1 MEVQFPHFLFASG
14 LLDIFKNRASKRIM
28 RLNYQVHLH
37 WIYIYIY
44 KPVESYCFNFLRSL
58 PHVSQEA
65 KTEPLIT
72 PFNDLFFLFLHF
84 LLKPTQQITIE
95 NQSSEFKN
103 LLNHYEWKKGQKKKK
118 ETSFSR
124 IFPLINNPK
133 QCAYQSTFLSLAYYN
148 IKLNN

>member
-1 MEVQFPHFLFASG
+1 MLFLIPFSLKIYYGGPVSPFFICFRSFRYLQEPSIKENNAFKLSSSSP
-14 LLDIFKNRASKRIM
+14 LD
-28 RLNYQVHLH
+28 
-37 WIYIYIY
+37 IYIYIY

-103 LLNHYEWKKGQKKKK
+103 LLNHYEWKKG
-118 ETSFSR
+118 
-124 IFPLINNPK
+124 
-133 QCAYQSTFLSLAYYN
+133 
-148 IKLNN
+148 